1 MSFRSQE
8 NHIWTLSQLRF
19 NWYLQIHT
27 PFHGRQKHYLSL
39 LIRRCFNRDC
49 FVTADIASTNH
60 QWIWLHVLSNEVGA
74 RAANSRSCL
83 HGRLPWT
90 ETKSKRSS
98 FLENANCGVRTDLS
112 ECQAM
117 WHVTSS
123 LMVLLCSLRHWQE
136 KQEDKNVP
144 IKPGGGEGK
153 EKKKERRQNRH
164 GSLASLRGKWT
175 PFFLFLNAIL
185 RACPLVT
192 ITVENNAS
200 SIHFLPGNKQNWLV
214 PAVRNHSCVGMTMEY

>member
-60 QWIWLHVLSNEVGA
+60 QWIWLHVLSNELGA

-175 PFFLFLNAIL
+175 PFFFFLMQFFA
-185 RACPLVT
+185 LV
-192 ITVENNAS
+192 
-200 SIHFLPGNKQNWLV
+200 H
-214 PAVRNHSCVGMTMEY
+214 